1 MPSTTIRGV
10 PYHTGTDVAGAWP
23 ETSRALADYLQARMT
38 DRTGDTIPGNQYHDG
53 ALHTRGELVASGP
66 NIFAGMTCNGTMTI
80 NGETWINAAA
90 ALNRGAF
97 PKLAQNVPALASTY
111 LLAVSND
118 AATGAASIV
127 LFNGA
132 VIAMALQSSARYKTV
147 AEGPPDVP
155 DVCRLQ
161 PRAFRWAAE
170 SSLAGTPEGERD
182 QLGLIAEDVA
192 GVDSRLVIHDD
203 DGQPV
208 GLNHGALI
216 TALIHK
222 VTELQARLDS
232 LEGTP

>member
-1 MPSTTIRGV
+1 MPSTTGRGV
-10 PYHTGTDVAGAWP
+10 PYHTGTDVAGVWP
-23 ETSRALADYLQARMT
+23 ETSRALADYLDGRML
-38 DRTGDTIPGNQYHDG
+38 DRTGDTVPGNIYHDG

-66 NIFAGMTCNGTMTI
+66 NTFVGLTCAGDLTI

-90 ALNRGAF
+90 AVNRGAL
-97 PKLAQNVPALASTY
+97 PKLAQSIPALSGTY
-111 LLAVSND
+111 LLGVAND
-118 AATGAASIV
+118 AATGAASIA

-132 VIAMALQSSARYKTV
+132 VIALALQSSARYKTV
-147 AEGPPDVP
+147 SDDPPNVP

-161 PRAFRWAAE
+161 PRSFRWDAQ
-170 SSLAGTPEGERD
+170 SSLADTPEGDRS

-192 GVDSRLVIHDD
+192 HLDSRLVIHDD

-222 VTELQARLDS
+222 VTELQTRLDL
-232 LEGTP
+232 LEEEK